1 DQPTKRLTDHTTNRP
16 HDQPT
21 TRLTDHTTNRPNDQP
36 TTRLTDHTTN
46 RPHDQPTTRP
56 TDQPTNRPNDQPTN
70 RPNDQTMSPIFNLPN
85 SSNPPAIPRGVADF
99 FGAAAV
105 VRREAETA
113 LRDLARGW
121 AYVEVIPP
129 TFEYAETLAAEAGD
143 QLAEELY
150 RFLDRDGRAL
160 ALRPDLTIPT
170 ARMAGSKLYDQPLPQ
185 RFFYVGPAFRYEEP
199 QAGRQREFWQAGIE
213 LIGARSNDADAEVL
227 AFAAQSLKTLAIPE
241 YRFTLGHLG
250 YFRGL
255 VEHLKLEPGDLREL
269 QAVLDRKSY
278 GNLAALLARLKLD
291 VEDRRTLTGLL
302 DLSDTRSA
310 DALVRADALARNQKM
325 ADAVAGL
332 REVIIRLNHYGVLD
346 QFDIDLADVRGM
358 DYYTGITFKA
368 YTPHMGFSIVNGGRY
383 DNLVGHFGPSR
394 PAVGCAFYLDRILLA
409 RQRQSGADA
418 EPASD
423 LLISACECG
432 DYAQLAQQARDQG
445 LVVAMALGPE
455 PANAT
460 TPIIKCNC
468 DDSITLISAN
478 NQMILP
484 ASSWLQTI
492 IDRFTLK

>member
-1 DQPTKRLTDHTTNRP
+1 
-16 HDQPT
+16 
-21 TRLTDHTTNRPNDQP
+21 
-36 TTRLTDHTTN
+36 
-46 RPHDQPTTRP
+46 
-56 TDQPTNRPNDQPTN
+56 
-70 RPNDQTMSPIFNLPN
+70 MSPIFNLPN

-105 VRREAETA
+105 GRREAETA

-129 TFEYAETLAAEAGD
+129 IFEYAETLAAEVGD
-143 QLAEELY
+143 QLAAELY

-170 ARMAGSKLYDQPLPQ
+170 ARLAGSKLYDQPLPQ

-227 AFAAQSLKTLAIPE
+227 AFAAQSLKTLALPE
-241 YRFTLGHLG
+241 YRLTLGHLG
-250 YFRGL
+250 YFHGL

-269 QAVLDRKSY
+269 QAALDHKSY
-278 GNLAALLARLKLD
+278 DNLAALLARLKLD
-291 VEDRRTLTGLL
+291 AEDRRTLTSLL

-310 DALVRADALARNQKM
+310 DALVRADVLARNEKM

-332 REVIIRLNHYGVLD
+332 REVIVRLNHYGVLD

-368 YTPHMGFSIVNGGRY
+368 YTPNMGFSIVNGGRY
-383 DNLVGHFGPSR
+383 DNLIGHFGPSR

-423 LLISACECG
+423 LLISACKCG
-432 DYAQLAQQARDQG
+432 GYAQLAQQARGQG

-460 TPIIKCNC
+460 TLKLRCNC
-468 DDSITLISAN
+468 DDSITLTSASD
-478 NQMILP
+478 QMILP
-484 ASSWLQTI
+484 TSAWLQTI
-492 IDRFTLK
+492 IDRFALK